1 MGFFCFKNKQK
12 NVQTATPIKDNQINI
27 INTKQDNMPEN
38 KKHLIVDDASSNRL
52 VLRRYLEIY
61 KCTVDEAENGLDA
74 LRKVKSDGKY
84 KVIWMDIK
92 MPKMDGL
99 DCTKY
104 LREELNYSGAIIS
117 LSGYVD
123 EVTIRRCYEV
133 GVNHVM
139 SKPFDKKVIQMYVE
153 KYN

>member
-1 MGFFCFKNKQK
+1 MGILSSKNKQNK
-12 NVQTATPIKDNQINI
+12 KSVQVENVQKTDNI
-27 INTKQDNMPEN
+27 INTNQDILLDN

-61 KCTVDEAENGLDA
+61 GCTVDEAENGLDA
-74 LRKVKSDGKY
+74 LRKIKTCGKY

-92 MPKMDGL
+92 MPKMDGI
-99 DCTKY
+99 DCTRY
-104 LREELNYSGAIIS
+104 LREELNYSGPIIS

-123 EVTIRRCYEV
+123 EVTIRRCYET

-139 SKPFDKKVIQMYVE
+139 SKPFDKGVIQMYVE
-153 KYN
+153 KFS